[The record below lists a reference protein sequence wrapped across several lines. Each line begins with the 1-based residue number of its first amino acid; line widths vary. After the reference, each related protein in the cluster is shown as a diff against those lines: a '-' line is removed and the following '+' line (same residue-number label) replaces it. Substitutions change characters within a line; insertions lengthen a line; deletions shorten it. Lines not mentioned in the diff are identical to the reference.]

1 MNTQSLLVILN
12 IVLLI
17 LAIRGVLANG
27 RLSKVAK
34 VGWVALIVILPF
46 AGSIAY
52 LVFGRRASGGGTS
65 SGPQRPT
72 GWFFER

>member
-1 MNTQSLLVILN
+1 
-12 IVLLI
+12 
-17 LAIRGVLANG
+17 VLANG

-65 SGPQRPT
+65 PGPQRPT